1 MSEEREPISTDPA
14 LSHPVTL
21 PAGTR
26 LIPADRHALGEAIMH
41 AFIEY
46 GPGAWDA
53 IADYVITVLGGQP
66 APLSEGAQEAVSWLF
81 SADAAPLTA
90 RQAQHYIRERWGEA
104 VEEELRDFGA
114 RPTS

>member
-14 LSHPVTL
+14 LSH
-21 PAGTR
+21 
-26 LIPADRHALGEAIMH
+26 
-41 AFIEY
+41 
-46 GPGAWDA
+46 
-53 IADYVITVLGGQP
+53 P